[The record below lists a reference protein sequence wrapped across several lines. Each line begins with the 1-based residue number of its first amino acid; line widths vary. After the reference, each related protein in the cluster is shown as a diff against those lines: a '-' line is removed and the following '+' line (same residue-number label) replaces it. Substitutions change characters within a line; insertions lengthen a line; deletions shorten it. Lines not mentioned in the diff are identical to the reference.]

1 MLQGMERGKVLDFW
15 VWAVFFQKLLMSPS
29 LHGAITPLYF
39 HCLLSVK
46 SLLSLLSAFGCLLC
60 VVAVGSQKL
69 LFDWRT
75 SYQLNGCC
83 N

>member
-46 SLLSLLSAFGCLLC
+46 SLLSLLSAFRVFTLC
-60 VVAVGSQKL
+60 CGS
-69 LFDWRT
+69 RVTET
-75 SYQLNGCC
+75 SL
-83 N
+83 